1 MGRNM
6 DQKRA
11 GFALAQIALLE
22 TKDKDKVNDI
32 KTQSAKFIALI
43 LNSGF
48 LQAMDF
54 AERKLKEAF
63 GPLKKWFAETDKE
76 KGPALTDDI
85 KNAAARNE
93 NLTLN
98 QKLAEL
104 EINEYRKAMLEAVA
118 FLGWLKSKA
127 EGKKMELE
135 NREEEQTVNRET

>member
-1 MGRNM
+1 VALNM

-11 GFALAQIALLE
+11 SFALGQVAWLKEKEEANNIR
-22 TKDKDKVNDI
+22 
-32 KTQSAKFIALI
+32 TQSAKFIALI

-54 AERKLKEAF
+54 AGIKLNGAF
-63 GPLKKWFAETDKE
+63 VILNNWFAEDDKE
-76 KGPALTDDI
+76 TGPQLSESI
-85 KNAAARNE
+85 KKAAANGS
-93 NLTLN
+93 LN

-104 EINEYRKAMLEAVA
+104 DDINEYRRAMQESVA

-135 NREEEQTVNRET
+135 NKQGDHSGDKET

>member
-1 MGRNM
+1 MALNM

-11 GFALAQIALLE
+11 SFALGQVAWLKEKEEA
-22 TKDKDKVNDI
+22 NDI
-32 KTQSAKFIALI
+32 RTQSAKFIALI

-63 GPLKKWFAETDKE
+63 GHLKKWFAESDKE
-76 KGPALTDDI
+76 KGPQLSESI
-85 KNAAARNE
+85 KKAAANG
-93 NLTLN
+93 TLN

-104 EINEYRKAMLEAVA
+104 DDINEYRRAMQEAVV

-135 NREEEQTVNRET
+135 NKQGDHTGDKET

>member
-1 MGRNM
+1 MALNM

-11 GFALAQIALLE
+11 SFALGQVDWLKEKEEANNIR
-22 TKDKDKVNDI
+22 
-32 KTQSAKFIALI
+32 TQSAKFIALI

-54 AERKLKEAF
+54 AGTKLNETF
-63 GPLKKWFAETDKE
+63 VILNKWFAEDDKE
-76 KGPALTDDI
+76 TGPQLSESI
-85 KNAAARNE
+85 KKAAANGS
-93 NLTLN
+93 LN

-104 EINEYRKAMLEAVA
+104 DDINEYRRVMEEALV

-135 NREEEQTVNRET
+135 NREEEQSADRET

>member
-1 MGRNM
+1 MALNM

-11 GFALAQIALLE
+11 SFALEQVAWLKEKEEA
-22 TKDKDKVNDI
+22 DDI
-32 KTQSAKFIALI
+32 RTQSAKFIALI

-63 GPLKKWFAETDKE
+63 GHLKKWFAEDDKE
-76 KGPALTDDI
+76 TGPELSRSIREAAL
-85 KNAAARNE
+85 NG
-93 NLTLN
+93 NLN
-98 QKLAEL
+98 GKLAEL
-104 EINEYRKAMLEAVA
+104 DDINEYRRAMEEAVV

-135 NREEEQTVNRET
+135 NKQGDHTGDKET

>member
-1 MGRNM
+1 MALNM

-11 GFALAQIALLE
+11 SFALGQVAWLKEKEEANNIR
-22 TKDKDKVNDI
+22 
-32 KTQSAKFIALI
+32 TQSAKFIALI

-54 AERKLKEAF
+54 ASIKFNKFNGAF
-63 GPLKKWFAETDKE
+63 VILNKWFAEDDKE
-76 KGPALTDDI
+76 KGPQLSESI
-85 KNAAARNE
+85 KKAAANG
-93 NLTLN
+93 TLN

-104 EINEYRKAMLEAVA
+104 DDINEYRRAMQESVA

-135 NREEEQTVNRET
+135 NKQGDHSGDKET

>member
-1 MGRNM
+1 MALNM

-11 GFALAQIALLE
+11 SFALGQVAWLKEKEEANNIR
-22 TKDKDKVNDI
+22 
-32 KTQSAKFIALI
+32 TQSVKFIALI

-54 AERKLKEAF
+54 ASTKLNGTF
-63 GPLKKWFAETDKE
+63 VILNKWFAVDDKE
-76 KGPALTDDI
+76 IGPELSESI
-85 KNAAARNE
+85 KKAAANGS
-93 NLTLN
+93 LN

-104 EINEYRKAMLEAVA
+104 DDINEYRRVMEEAVV

-135 NREEEQTVNRET
+135 NKEGDHSENKET

>member
-1 MGRNM
+1 MALNM

-11 GFALAQIALLE
+11 SFALGQVAWLKEKEEANNIR
-22 TKDKDKVNDI
+22 
-32 KTQSAKFIALI
+32 TQSAKFIALI

-54 AERKLKEAF
+54 AGTKLNGAF
-63 GPLKKWFAETDKE
+63 VILNNWFAEDDKE
-76 KGPALTDDI
+76 TGPELSEPI
-85 KNAAARNE
+85 KKAAVNG
-93 NLTLN
+93 TLN

-104 EINEYRKAMLEAVA
+104 DDINEYRRAMQESVA

-135 NREEEQTVNRET
+135 NKQGNHSGNKET

>member
-1 MGRNM
+1 M

-11 GFALAQIALLE
+11 SFALGQVAWLKEKEEA
-22 TKDKDKVNDI
+22 NDI
-32 KTQSAKFIALI
+32 RTQSAKFIALI

-63 GPLKKWFAETDKE
+63 GHLKQWFAESDKE
-76 KGPALTDDI
+76 KGPQLSESI
-85 KNAAARNE
+85 KKAAANG
-93 NLTLN
+93 TLN

-104 EINEYRKAMLEAVA
+104 DDINEYRRAMQEAVV
-118 FLGWLKSKA
+118 FLGWMKSKA

-135 NREEEQTVNRET
+135 NNKAMV